1 MRHHPTLPLALAVA
15 LSSCASVGPFV
26 WVDEYAAP
34 EEADVQAYKIA
45 SGDLIAVRVYSQDG
59 MSSRERVRQDGKIS
73 LPLLRDVQAAGLTPN
88 MLAQQIQIGLKSYVN
103 QPVVTV
109 ALEEA
114 SRLSVPVLGEVARPG
129 QYGLDHGAGVLDALA
144 AAGGFNDLAHRD
156 RIFVLRRRPGLLR
169 IRCTYD
175 ALSRGTGRA
184 VSLRLQPGDSVLVE

>member
-1 MRHHPTLPLALAVA
+1 MRFHPTLPLALALA
-15 LSSCASVGPFV
+15 LLSCASVGPFV
-26 WVDEYAAP
+26 WVDEYGPP
-34 EEADVQAYKIA
+34 EEGDAQGYKIA
-45 SGDLIAVRVYSQDG
+45 TGDLINVRVYSQDG

-88 MLAQQIQIGLKSYVN
+88 MLAQQIQTGLKSYVN

-114 SRLSVPVLGEVARPG
+114 SRLTVLVLGEVARPG
-129 QYGLDHGAGVLDALA
+129 QYALDHGSGVLDALA

-184 VSLRLQPGDSVLVE
+184 VSLKLQPGDSVVVE